1 MLAMTFGFVAC
12 SNEDD
17 VVEQKVQPQTNKMI
31 ITATLDDEITRASLG
46 AGNSVV
52 WSEND
57 VIVIP
62 DKDLSKP
69 AKVFKLKSGAG
80 QTTATFEG
88 DKLVDDTYDAFYGA
102 AVDKYLPAE
111 QVYDATK
118 KIADA
123 PMYASVK
130 VNGGKVDASSVQFKN
145 LCGLLK
151 LSLAQKTGVSIRSIK
166 MTAGQSLSG
175 NFTLDT
181 NKEIQGTKLTNPTT
195 SVVLNCGDVG
205 VDLST
210 GAKDFYFYLPGNSYT
225 NVSFIFTTTTGTTCT
240 KTLKSGNSIDVT
252 PSKIKPITFSA
263 SALSFSTVVDDHE
276 SVDLDLPSGKKW
288 SPVNM
293 GAKNNYDYGDYY
305 AWGEVATKTNFTQ
318 DTYVWYN
325 TSTKKY
331 NKYYNYKDEK
341 NNTKSDGKSSLD
353 SSDDAVLVNWGGN
366 WHLPTY
372 SDWEELR
379 TNCFWVLTSNYNSS
393 DPARPGCI
401 IYKVQDE
408 ADRGKFITGKMSDSE
423 SVTSTYGKKK
433 TYYSKDKKNLLGVVT
448 AKTSTHIFIPFAGY
462 YNGAQKLNVSS
473 SNASTLFLMYWLA
486 NIDVNDENK
495 AEYFKMSVSE
505 MKAEKFS
512 RWLGL
517 PIRPIL
523 YPASNSNSSN

>member
-80 QTTATFEG
+80 QTTATFVG
-88 DKLVDDTYDAFYGA
+88 DKLDDDTYDAFYGA

-111 QVYDATK
+111 QVYDAIK

-123 PMYASVK
+123 PMYASVT
-130 VNGGKVDASSVQFKN
+130 VDGGKVVASSVQFKN

-195 SVVLNCGDVG
+195 SVVLNCGDAG

-276 SVDLDLPSGKKW
+276 SVDLGLPSGKKW

-325 TSTKKY
+325 TSFAKYTKY
-331 NKYYNYKDEK
+331 CDDDNYGNVAKQ
-341 NNTKSDGKSSLD
+341 TILD
-353 SSDDAVLVNWGGN
+353 LSDDAAAVNWGGN
-366 WHLPTY
+366 WRMPT
-372 SDWEELR
+372 SDDWQELKDYCVWIY
-379 TNCFWVLTSNYNSS
+379 TNNYNGNNVPGYIVY
-393 DPARPGCI
+393 PA
-401 IYKVQDE
+401 KVE
-408 ADRGKFITGKMSDSE
+408 ADKGIIELKSNEASQWYQAPSKSTYCSKDGRYG
-423 SVTSTYGKKK
+423 TSTFN
-433 TYYSKDKKNLLGVVT
+433 KKNYT
-448 AKTSTHIFIPFAGY
+448 AELHIFIPVAGDKKGTIY
-462 YNGAQKLNVSS
+462 EWNTKATNNQSLSVMHWLPTLNTTV
-473 SNASTLFLMYWLA
+473 
-486 NIDVNDENK
+486 EGK
-495 AEYFKMSVSE
+495 YFKGVGTGTRE
-505 MKAEKFS
+505 DNKLE
-512 RWLGL
+512 RWYGL
-517 PIRPIL
+517 TIRPIL
-523 YPASNSNSSN
+523 YPDSNSNN